1 MTRAVGDWESQQA
14 DLRQQRELIHGDSA
28 QRMYEAGKVRGS
40 RGDYEAPP
48 WMSHMHE
55 LFPKVPVTTVETLQ
69 HAHAYGRTEGYVDHA
84 HDLISDE
91 FTPRANAIAHEA
103 DRARTQMGNADTQMM
118 SAGIRAIAGGRR
130 TATAG
135 VTRRTRLAHQRF
147 GAAQAAANDL
157 QGELSGRLNEI
168 EGMRKSLEDSPW
180 KPKRS

>member
-1 MTRAVGDWESQQA
+1 MTRAVGDWESQQT

-48 WMSHMHE
+48 WMSHMGE
-55 LFPKVPVTTVETLQ
+55 LFPKVPATTVETLQ
-69 HAHAYGRTEGYVDHA
+69 SAHAYGRTEGYVEHA

-91 FTPRANAIAHEA
+91 FTPRANAIAKEA
-103 DRARTQMGNADTQMM
+103 DQARAQTGTADTQLL

-135 VTRRTRLAHQRF
+135 VSRRSRAAHARF
-147 GAAQAAANDL
+147 GAAQSAANDL
-157 QGELSGRLNEI
+157 QGELSGRLDEI
-168 EGMRKSLEDSPW
+168 EGMRRSLEDSSW
-180 KPKRS
+180 KPRH